1 LSINKKQIKN
11 YLRNGKK
18 LKKSL
23 LFQNDI
29 DQISN
34 MKIDPIENKNSILPK
49 NASIK
54 VRIDEAIKAL
64 NQGID
69 PTKIC
74 KLLDWREF
82 EHLSLEAFKLSGY
95 GAVKGFIFN
104 SKNRKF
110 QVDIIAFKYKII
122 LSVDCKHWMFTNWFF
137 KLNEASKDHS
147 KRTEALASNIE
158 LFAKKFSIK
167 LSRRNFVIPIILTLG
182 EPRTNVVN
190 KVPIVSVLKLR
201 DFLYGLAYPD
211 DLGFKYYRAI
221 LPNLMDKIGK

>member
-1 LSINKKQIKN
+1 MPINKKQIEN

-18 LKKSL
+18 LKKGL
-23 LFQNDI
+23 LFQNNI

-34 MKIDPIENKNSILPK
+34 IRIDPIKNKESILPR

-54 VRIDEAIKAL
+54 ERIDKTIEAL

-95 GAVKGFIFN
+95 GAIKGFIFN
-104 SKNRKF
+104 SKNRRF

-122 LSVDCKHWMFTNWFF
+122 LSVDCKHWMFTNWSA
-137 KLNEASKDHS
+137 KLNEASKNHS

-167 LSRRNFVIPIILTLG
+167 LSKRNFVIPIILTLG
-182 EPRTNVVN
+182 EPRTNVVDR
-190 KVPIVSVLKLR
+190 VPIVSVLKLR
-201 DFLYGLAYPD
+201 DFLYGLAYPE
-211 DLGFKYYRAI
+211 DLGFKYYRAT
-221 LPNLMDKIGK
+221 LPNLMDKIEK